1 MASKIQ
7 VDKISRNSGTPEFTI
22 PTADGSAN
30 QFLKTNG
37 SGVLSFDTVT
47 TTALT
52 GSTNTWIPTITGANA
67 LTGTANFTYDGNTL
81 DVKNSGTASSVKLY
95 CESSNAHYT
104 EIKSGPHAS
113 ATSYTLTL
121 PNAPPS
127 VSGYALTATTGGVAS
142 WAAAGETNTPNFRA
156 TTSADVPWSGTY
168 TTIIYNNVSGTDR
181 WNNGSG
187 WDTTNYRFVCPAG
200 EGGKYLFGASF
211 YIYNSPT
218 WWVKV
223 RKNGSE
229 YTHFQSSGG
238 YGGNVQLTGEV
249 VAHLDAT
256 DYIDFQTYSGSSWT
270 NGGSTCWGFRIGD

>member
-187 WDTTNYRFVCPAG
+187 WDTTNYRFVCPSG
-200 EGGKYLFGASF
+200 QGGKYLFGASF
-211 YIYNSPT
+211 YIWNSPA
-218 WWVKV
+218 WWVKL
-223 RKNGSE
+223 RKNGNE

-238 YGGNVQLTGEV
+238 YGGNVQVTGETV
-249 VAHLDAT
+249 MHLDAT
-256 DYIDFQTYSGSSWT
+256 EWMDFQTYSSSSWT
-270 NGGSTCWGFRIGD
+270 NGGSQCWGFRIGD